1 VNKASRARVAM
12 RTTASVCLAG
22 AGMVLLTQAALA
34 FDTTKLGQGGSLGLD
49 EMMPLIEKSSALKRE
64 VTAAVGRSGQKLDD
78 IRCDGQRF
86 PGQWRNLGGE
96 RVSPYVCKIADKWLE
111 VRATVRISGRGKAF
125 EAITPEAMRNATT
138 VTETNPTWKW
148 LDHEP
153 N

>member
-1 VNKASRARVAM
+1 MTDITQVPARKTTPVGLAAAAM
-12 RTTASVCLAG
+12 A
-22 AGMVLLTQAALA
+22 LLSSSALA

-64 VTAAVGRSGQKLDD
+64 VTEAVARSGRKLDD
-78 IRCDGQRF
+78 ITCDGQRL

-111 VRATVRISGRGKAF
+111 VRATVRVSGGGRAF
-125 EAITPEAMRNATT
+125 ETITPEAMRRATT
-138 VTETNPTWKW
+138 VTETTPTWKW

>member
-1 VNKASRARVAM
+1 VTKRAHVPMRAM
-12 RTTASVCLAG
+12 RLACLAG
-22 AGMVLLTQAALA
+22 PAVVLLSGAVLA

-49 EMMPLIEKSSALKRE
+49 EMVPLIEKSAALKRE
-64 VTAAVGRSGQKLDD
+64 VVEAVARSGRKLDD

-125 EAITPEAMRNATT
+125 ETITPEAMRSATT
-138 VTETNPTWKW
+138 VTEANPTWRW

>member
-1 VNKASRARVAM
+1 MKTRPRVPM
-12 RTTASVCLAG
+12 RMTGLVCLAAAAVALL
-22 AGMVLLTQAALA
+22 AGPALA

-64 VTAAVGRSGQKLDD
+64 VTEAVARSGRKLDD

-111 VRATVRISGRGKAF
+111 VRATVRLSGRGKAF
-125 EAITPEAMRNATT
+125 EAITPEAMRSATT